1 MEIRAGKG
9 RGGKGEDRQ
18 GIFTDQ
24 IILFNDRLS
33 NKPFLIWL
41 LTILPH
47 LKYVAALPCNLSLIA
62 FFHITVQGMVGSI
75 TSTLL

>member
-9 RGGKGEDRQ
+9 RGGKGEEGQ

-24 IILFNDRLS
+24 IILFLDRLS

-41 LTILPH
+41 LTILPQ
-47 LKYVAALPCNLSLIA
+47 LKYVVALPCNLSLIA
-62 FFHITVQGMVGSI
+62 FL
-75 TSTLL
+75 TLLCKVWWGP